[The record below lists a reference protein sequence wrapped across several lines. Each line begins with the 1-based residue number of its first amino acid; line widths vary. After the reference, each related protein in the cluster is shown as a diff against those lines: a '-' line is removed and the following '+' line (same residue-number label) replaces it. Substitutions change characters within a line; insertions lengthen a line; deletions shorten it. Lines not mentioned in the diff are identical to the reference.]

1 MIKKIREAY
10 QSGAANRAAL
20 NTLVIYVQRIF
31 AAGLS
36 LITTPIILKALGV
49 ENYGIYTLTL
59 GFVGMLAV
67 LNWSLSSATQRYT
80 AFAIG
85 ERDFEKLK
93 KVFSTALVIH
103 FLYGLLLFLVIA
115 AIGYFFV
122 EDVLNIPPDKLGDAK
137 KVLYIVALLS
147 FINIMTIPFLGIL
160 RTKQNFVVIAL
171 VGIIESIL
179 KLGIALLILYYISDK
194 LVVYALLLMVIA
206 LVSLCIYTITIN
218 RKYKIV
224 AITYKFYDKA
234 QAKEMFSFL
243 SWSLLGSLALT
254 SRNEGVQVLINIF
267 FGVVRNA
274 AYGIA
279 MQVSVAMSILS
290 QGIIGS
296 ISPQIIKSAG
306 AGDTAKMIFLMRTMS
321 KFATFSISIIVIP
334 VFFACEMILKI
345 WLTNVPE
352 DTVTYV
358 RLIIIFGQIMLL
370 SAGIQTVFDSL
381 GKVKLYNIWVSI
393 ILLFNLPIAY
403 VFFKLDYP
411 SYTIII
417 IGMCLELISLNIRLV
432 LLKKYVAFS
441 IKQFWYDA
449 VFRVVV
455 PTLTVS
461 VVIYYFMKLDLNN
474 YWSII
479 GAFLLTILIYPM
491 LIYNFALEAKQ
502 KEIVS
507 DMVSK
512 IVKKR
517 K

>member
-1 MIKKIREAY
+1 MRKKISAAY
-10 QSGAANRAAL
+10 RSGAANRAAL

-67 LNWSLSSATQRYT
+67 LNWSLSNATQRYT

-85 ERDFEKLK
+85 QKDFEKLK

-103 FLYGLLLFLVIA
+103 FVYGLLLFLVIA

-122 EDVLNIPPDKLGDAK
+122 EDVLNIPSDKLDDAK
-137 KVLYIVALLS
+137 IVLYIVAFLS

-160 RTKQNFVVIAL
+160 RTKENFLVIAF

-179 KLGIALLILYYISDK
+179 KLGIALLILYYINDK
-194 LVVYALLLMVIA
+194 LIVYAFLLMLIA
-206 LVSLCIYTITIN
+206 LLSLTIYIGVVK
-218 RKYKIV
+218 RKYKTVEIS
-224 AITYKFYDKA
+224 YNFYNKE

-267 FGVVRNA
+267 FGVIRNA

-296 ISPQIIKSAG
+296 ITPQIIKSAG
-306 AGDTAKMIFLMRTMS
+306 AGDTSKMIFLMRTMS
-321 KFATFSISIIVIP
+321 KFATFSVSIIVIP

-345 WLTNVPE
+345 ASQLAPFKACETM
-352 DTVTYV
+352 
-358 RLIIIFGQIMLL
+358 LII
-370 SAGIQTVFDSL
+370 
-381 GKVKLYNIWVSI
+381 
-393 ILLFNLPIAY
+393 
-403 VFFKLDYP
+403 
-411 SYTIII
+411 
-417 IGMCLELISLNIRLV
+417 
-432 LLKKYVAFS
+432 
-441 IKQFWYDA
+441 
-449 VFRVVV
+449 
-455 PTLTVS
+455 
-461 VVIYYFMKLDLNN
+461 
-474 YWSII
+474 
-479 GAFLLTILIYPM
+479 
-491 LIYNFALEAKQ
+491 
-502 KEIVS
+502 
-507 DMVSK
+507 
-512 IVKKR
+512 
-517 K
+517 